1 MARNSFLQ
9 HMKTKAQKLESLKKG
24 QDLFD
29 KSEAVLLFDFARV
42 TTADMRNLRK
52 ELKASGSKILVLKKR
67 LLSIMFKEK
76 GIDYSAKDM
85 KTQVAAVFA
94 SNVESASSSV
104 YKFFAGLQKEKKIEG
119 EKILGGYDM
128 KLNQALEASRVIM
141 IGKLPPREAL
151 LGQLLGMIAAPIR
164 SFLYV
169 LDQKAKQG
177 APAMA
182 TAAVA
187 AAPSVEAAVV
197 AEAPAA
203 EAAPVVEAPV
213 EAPATDAPQAE

>member
-1 MARNSFLQ
+1 
-9 HMKTKAQKLESLKKG
+9 MKTKAQKLESLKKG
-24 QDLFD
+24 QALFE

-52 ELKASGSKILVLKKR
+52 ELKASGSNILVLKKR
-67 LLSIMFKEK
+67 LLSLMFKEK

-94 SNVESASSSV
+94 SDIESASSSV
-104 YKFFAGLQKEKKIEG
+104 YKFFAALKKEKKVEG
-119 EKILGGYDM
+119 ENILGGYDVKM
-128 KLNQALEASRVIM
+128 SQPLDAERVIL

-151 LGQLLGMIAAPIR
+151 LGQLLGMLAAPIR

-177 APAMA
+177 APQLA
-182 TAAVA
+182 TEAVA
-187 AAPSVEAAVV
+187 VET
-197 AEAPAA
+197 
-203 EAAPVVEAPV
+203 PV
-213 EAPATDAPQAE
+213 EAPAEGAPQAE